1 MRDDCAVRCVTT
13 QAARSSVV
21 STATGPN
28 PGQESSSCPRLS
40 RFISAFHN
48 LSAGDLAD
56 EHGQLCAQIA
66 DLETRKRAIAGE
78 VTRRGVSEAE
88 GALFRCIVI
97 SEAMVCTLDRAGIG
111 REMGE
116 AWVARFL
123 KWSKRSAHVG
133 TTARDHLAPLEGGA
147 FLFASEPSV
156 GSIVRLTGK
165 VVAGWGVMDAINFA
179 NETTR

>member
-1 MRDDCAVRCVTT
+1 
-13 QAARSSVV
+13 V

-56 EHGQLCAQIA
+56 EHGQLSAQIA

-78 VTRRGVSEAE
+78 VIRRGVSEAE
-88 GALFRCIVI
+88 GALFRSIVI
-97 SEAMVCTLDRAGIG
+97 SEAMVCTLDRPGVE

-123 KWSKRSAHVG
+123 K
-133 TTARDHLAPLEGGA
+133 
-147 FLFASEPSV
+147 
-156 GSIVRLTGK
+156 
-165 VVAGWGVMDAINFA
+165 
-179 NETTR
+179 